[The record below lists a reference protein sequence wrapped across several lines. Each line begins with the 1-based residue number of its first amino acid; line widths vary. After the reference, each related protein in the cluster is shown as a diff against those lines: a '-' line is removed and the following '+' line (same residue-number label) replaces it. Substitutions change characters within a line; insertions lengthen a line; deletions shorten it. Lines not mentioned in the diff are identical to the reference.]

1 VLRERNFTIQIPAS
15 SVFPELRD
23 AESDEKILVQ
33 GRIDLVYIKD
43 GRAVV
48 VDYKTDRL
56 NSTALLVSRYA
67 GQLKVYLRAA
77 AEILNMPYEK
87 VSAEIY
93 SLHLHKSIPVE
104 YASLFYQ
111 Y

>member
-1 VLRERNFTIQIPAS
+1 M
-15 SVFPELRD
+15 
-23 AESDEKILVQ
+23 Q

-104 YASLFYQ
+104 YAESFTNTKMAISLNQGKRRRFWGSAYPP
-111 Y
+111 